1 MDDGSTGVPER
12 LRVGEAGSPPR
23 LVLGHSYWSL
33 SNLADEPAAYLPKLL
48 EHGFEVLEIALFDF
62 HLEAAARAKA
72 EGLAIIGQGLC
83 GTAEETK
90 PYIEAAAALGVIA
103 INIHLGHAFMAPTEA
118 ADAVNEVRALAAD
131 AGLLVSF
138 ETHRGRLTQ
147 DLLRT
152 YELTTLVPDIRFTL
166 DLSHYWLGCEGMG
179 NAPGRFQKYLAPI
192 LDRTLWVHG
201 RVSDGEMVQ
210 ADIGPAGDGGSVP
223 AFVDQWAKAM
233 AAWRTRA
240 EPGDVFLF
248 EPELGPWPYAALG
261 ADGTELVDRWERSL
275 VMTEIGRRAWS
286 DSLTRPDLN
295 PTA

>member
-1 MDDGSTGVPER
+1 MGANADGVPER
-12 LRVGEAGSPPR
+12 LRVGDGTAPPR
-23 LVLGHSYWSL
+23 LALGHSYWSL
-33 SNLADEPAAYLPKLL
+33 SNLAEAPAAYFPKLL
-48 EHGFEVLEIALFDF
+48 DQGFEVLEIAMFDF
-62 HLEAAARAKA
+62 QLEDAARAKA

-90 PYIEAAAALGVIA
+90 PYIAAAAELGAIA
-103 INIHLGHAFMAPTEA
+103 INIHLGHAFMAPAEA
-118 ADAVNEVRALAAD
+118 ADVVNEVRALTDD

-152 YELTTLVPDIRFTL
+152 SELTALVPDIRFTL

-179 NAPGRFQKYLAPI
+179 NAPGRFQKLLAPI

-210 ADIGPAGDGGSVP
+210 ADIGATGDGGSVP

-233 AAWRTRA
+233 AAWRTHA

-275 VMTEIGRRAWS
+275 VMTEIGQRAWS

-295 PTA
+295 PPA